1 MRFQNLLRTSRRVS
15 LDSWLGESGVDQPR
29 GSRSVLETRDMEVAG
44 MKIYVGNLSFE
55 STEDEIRELFGQFGE
70 VSEVNLIT
78 DRETGRPRGFGFVE
92 IADDNAGREAIGA
105 LDGKEFG
112 SRQIKVNEAKPR
124 TDRGGGGGGGQRQS
138 W

>member
-1 MRFQNLLRTSRRVS
+1 
-15 LDSWLGESGVDQPR
+15 
-29 GSRSVLETRDMEVAG
+29 MEVAG
-44 MKIYVGNLSFE
+44 MKLYVGNLSFE

-124 TDRGGGGGGGQRQS
+124 TDRGGGGGGGGGGQRQR

>member
-1 MRFQNLLRTSRRVS
+1 M
-15 LDSWLGESGVDQPR
+15 
-29 GSRSVLETRDMEVAG
+29 LETLDMEVAG
-44 MKIYVGNLSFE
+44 MKPYVGNLSFE
-55 STEDEIRELFGQFGE
+55 STENEIRELFGQFGE

-92 IADDNAGREAIGA
+92 IAGDNAGREAIGA

-124 TDRGGGGGGGQRQS
+124 TDRGGGGGQRQS

>member
-1 MRFQNLLRTSRRVS
+1 
-15 LDSWLGESGVDQPR
+15 
-29 GSRSVLETRDMEVAG
+29 
-44 MKIYVGNLSFE
+44 
-55 STEDEIRELFGQFGE
+55 
-70 VSEVNLIT
+70 VNLIT

-92 IADDNAGREAIGA
+92 LADDNAAREAIGA

-124 TDRGGGGGGGQRQS
+124 ADRGADRGGGGGQRQR

>member
-1 MRFQNLLRTSRRVS
+1 M
-15 LDSWLGESGVDQPR
+15 
-29 GSRSVLETRDMEVAG
+29 LETRDMEVAG
-44 MKIYVGNLSFE
+44 MKLYVGNLSFE
-55 STEDEIRELFGQFGE
+55 STENEIRELFGQFGE

-124 TDRGGGGGGGQRQS
+124 TDRGGGGGGGGGQRQR

>member
-1 MRFQNLLRTSRRVS
+1 
-15 LDSWLGESGVDQPR
+15 
-29 GSRSVLETRDMEVAG
+29 MEVAG
-44 MKIYVGNLSFE
+44 MKLYVGNLSFDA
-55 STEDEIRELFGQFGE
+55 TENEIRELFGEYGE

-78 DRETGRPRGFGFVE
+78 DPQTGRPRGFGFVE
-92 IADDNAGREAIGA
+92 LADDNAAREAIGA

-124 TDRGGGGGGGQRQS
+124 TDRGGGGGGGGQR

>member
-1 MRFQNLLRTSRRVS
+1 
-15 LDSWLGESGVDQPR
+15 
-29 GSRSVLETRDMEVAG
+29 MEVAE
-44 MKIYVGNLSFE
+44 MKLYVGNLSFDA
-55 STEDEIRELFGQFGE
+55 TENEIRELFGQYGE

-112 SRQIKVNEAKPR
+112 SRQIKVNEAKSR
-124 TDRGGGGGGGQRQS
+124 ADRGGVGGGQRRR
-138 W
+138 